1 MTLYIMRLQGSTRS
15 GGSRVWTDRSE
26 AKTEPVG
33 VHEIRWISDLN
44 RPKWNGDRI
53 PVILFKK
60 VIRLDD
66 LV

>member
-1 MTLYIMRLQGSTRS
+1 MTSYNAPS
-15 GGSRVWTDRSE
+15 
-26 AKTEPVG
+26 G
-33 VHEIRWISDLN
+33 VHEIRGISGLD
-44 RPKWNGDRI
+44 RPERSEDRTRRVRI